1 MSMDTYAGSVPTLSE
16 PLVEVHRS
24 FLAAMAEFRAEGRGG
39 ADDHSSV
46 GTDHRS
52 WAGRWE
58 SPEAFARYV
67 ASVRADALEETPRK
81 PGWVPQTTLWWVDG
95 AEYLGRIDI
104 RTRLTPALRERGGN
118 IGYDIRPTARRRGH
132 ATAMLR
138 AALPVARRLGLAEV
152 LLTTDP
158 DNLASQKVIRAN
170 GGELT
175 EAGAAT
181 YYFRISLRG

>member
-1 MSMDTYAGSVPTLSE
+1 MSMDAYAGSVPNLSE
-16 PLVEVHRS
+16 PRVEVHRS

-39 ADDHSSV
+39 ADDHSTV
-46 GTDHRS
+46 GADHRS
-52 WAGRWE
+52 WAAEWE

-67 ASVRADALEETPRK
+67 ASLRAEALEETPRK

-95 AEYLGRIDI
+95 AEYLGRVGI
-104 RTRLTPALRERGGN
+104 RTRLTPALRERGGH

-158 DNLASQKVIRAN
+158 DNVASQKVIRAN
-170 GGELT
+170 GGELA

-181 YYFRISLRG
+181 YYFWISLRG

>member
-1 MSMDTYAGSVPTLSE
+1 M
-16 PLVEVHRS
+16 
-24 FLAAMAEFRAEGRGG
+24 
-39 ADDHSSV
+39 
-46 GTDHRS
+46 
-52 WAGRWE
+52 
-58 SPEAFARYV
+58 
-67 ASVRADALEETPRK
+67 RADALEETPRK

-95 AEYLGRIDI
+95 AEYLGRVGI

-138 AALPVARRLGLAEV
+138 AALPVARRLRLSEV

-170 GGELT
+170 GGELA